1 MDKKK
6 FYSVTKEINGTNY
19 VAQFN
24 GLSAA
29 LRAVDSTYI
38 EGTNNTSTEA
48 FTKYILENVIVE
60 PKGLEIDDFDDLKVL
75 NEVTKFGREVMQGKF
90 RNAANQ
96 TAE

>member
-1 MDKKK
+1 MSKDK
-6 FYSVTKEINGTNY
+6 FYSVTKEINGKTY

-38 EGTNNTSTEA
+38 EGTSNTSTEA
-48 FTKYILENVIVE
+48 FTQYLFDNVIVE
-60 PKGLEIDDFDDLKVL
+60 PKGLEIDDFDDLNEL
-75 NEVTKFGREVMQGKF
+75 NEVTKFAREVMQGKF
-90 RNAANQ
+90 RKAANK